1 VNIEWSDWVV
11 PAVSVLGIVIWVL
24 NLRAALWRIAHGV
37 PAPAGSRIGTLATLT
52 VVALALAG
60 SALIY
65 PGLIAA
71 DVSRL
76 FVTTARVALV
86 LGGVYVLWASH
97 QSGDHHWR
105 SQ

>member
-1 VNIEWSDWVV
+1 VNIDWADWVV
-11 PAVSVLGIVIWVL
+11 PAVSVAGILVWVL

-65 PGLIAA
+65 PGLVHG
-71 DVSRL
+71 DTSRV

-86 LGGVYVLWASH
+86 LGGLYVLWASH
-97 QSGDHHWR
+97 QQDDHHWR